1 MVLVLV
7 FKLRREWIP
16 EVRALSV
23 QNRLDTKMLRVIKRI
38 IEKKQKNSVKFQI
51 RLAHSVEIELPPFE
65 LQYLCKV
72 SYMYFISQRII

>member
-7 FKLRREWIP
+7 SKLRREWIP

-38 IEKKQKNSVKFQI
+38 IEKNKKYLLNSK
-51 RLAHSVEIELPPFE
+51 
-65 LQYLCKV
+65 YD
-72 SYMYFISQRII
+72 